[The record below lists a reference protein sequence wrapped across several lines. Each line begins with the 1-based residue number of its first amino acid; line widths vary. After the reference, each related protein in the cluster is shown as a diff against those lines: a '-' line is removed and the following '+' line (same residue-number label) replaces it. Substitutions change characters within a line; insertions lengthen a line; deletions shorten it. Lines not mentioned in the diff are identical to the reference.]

1 MCSCTGNLCYSLRI
15 RYHFTVTSNSRR
27 NNCVKIIF
35 MTKTCFCHHSLTYR
49 SKSPSLFSSCCVVR
63 PSVGSVAGVTST
75 SSLAFQP
82 LTRTTALVLQVS
94 WNGGQTSSYTH
105 SKPCRKT
112 WFCFHWRSRCNIQT
126 ALSKH
131 HIQNERHL
139 GSDTTQFGIQVPQWG
154 RFLAFFNLWRMTVK
168 VTGLVQHLLWL
179 CLIYIFT
186 KNGDEQYHRHI
197 HLYCLNKSGMLEHK
211 LAPTYLSTCTWHHT
225 WKIHILTLNSIRTP
239 DLKSQF
245 CCHRTTP

>member
-1 MCSCTGNLCYSLRI
+1 MWSVLQWGAWPEWHPLPAWLSSLWQEPQ
-15 RYHFTVTSNSRR
+15 H
-27 NNCVKIIF
+27 
-35 MTKTCFCHHSLTYR
+35 
-49 SKSPSLFSSCCVVR
+49 LFFRCLETVVR
-63 PSVGSVAGVTST
+63 HRVILTVNPVA
-75 SSLAFQP
+75 
-82 LTRTTALVLQVS
+82 
-94 WNGGQTSSYTH
+94 
-105 SKPCRKT
+105 KT

-225 WKIHILTLNSIRTP
+225 WKVHILTLNSIRTP